1 MNAAMKQRLATLL
14 LDETFVQLL
23 KFLVI
28 GVFNTLFGYAVYALL
43 VLIGLP
49 EQAALGIA
57 YVIGVTWNYFTH
69 ARLVF
74 GTKGYKRMPAYFVA
88 YLFLYGLNA
97 LALEQLVTAGLQPLL
112 AQAII
117 VPFAAVLSFALISR
131 VLTGRWPVFGR

>member
-1 MNAAMKQRLATLL
+1 MSAAIKQRLAALL

-28 GVFNTLFGYAVYALL
+28 GVLNTLLGYAVYALL
-43 VLIGLP
+43 VLTGLP

-74 GTKGYKRMPAYFVA
+74 GTKGYKRMPAYIAA

-117 VPFAAVLSFALISR
+117 VPFAAIVSFVLISR
-131 VLTGRWPVFGR
+131 VLTGKWPVFGR